1 MKKQINI
8 ADQNFTATELKGQI
22 ERQYNAMNGG
32 RWGNDTIQDI
42 DFAISQAE
50 YELSSKNGRCPKT
63 ATLKLAYEILRD
75 GKLIVA

>member
-8 ADQNFTATELKGQI
+8 ADQTFTATELKSQI
-22 ERQYNAMNGG
+22 ERQYIAMNGG

-42 DFAISQAE
+42 SAAIHQAE
-50 YELSSKNGRCPKT
+50 EKLSAENGRCPKS

-75 GKLIVA
+75 GKLIYA